1 MKEMERDKEY
11 VISGAY
17 KTQTKYGHKI
27 VLKLDDSILY
37 LPARFLSL
45 GDEAVTQ
52 LSEGGFSIAKKSLRD
67 GNESTLFKLEL
78 KQILPTEFFY
88 SPYTA

>member
-1 MKEMERDKEY
+1 MERDKEY

-17 KTQTKYGHKI
+17 KTQTKYGNKI
-27 VLKLDDSILY
+27 FLMLHNSILY
-37 LPARFLSL
+37 LPARVLSL
-45 GDEAVTQ
+45 GDEA
-52 LSEGGFSIAKKSLRD
+52 AMKSLHD
-67 GNESTLFKLEL
+67 ENESTLFKLEL